1 MTTTP
6 KMQPST
12 PDIEGSKQNIS
23 KFGLLP
29 LALFMLLIG
38 TIWRIVDIGIL
49 DLGSTWLNILPSKL
63 FPLLILLYT
72 LRKYYTEGL
81 SDILGLSS
89 SNFKS
94 HLIIGIGIGLS
105 FFLIIDAGI
114 TILYAS
120 FVNPLYPTYI
130 TVVNPDLILYSC
142 SFFFIN
148 AVYEETLFRGML
160 QNSFAKHTS
169 SARAIL
175 YSALIFGVWHAF
187 WPLVSGASLTEGI
200 TLVLF
205 SAILGGFFGIYYE
218 KFASRKSLIGPIAAH
233 TLINFLREGF
243 KVGPVPQ
250 IQGPDVSITNP
261 ELFGIMAVGFLLL
274 FAIYYVLSYKF
285 RVESIENTGNSLKK
299 LVLNRHANDGES
311 SFKTKPH
318 LKKTIRSY

>member
-1 MTTTP
+1 MTVTP

-12 PDIEGSKQNIS
+12 PDNEESKQCIS

-29 LALFMLLIG
+29 IVSVMLLIG
-38 TIWRIVDIGIL
+38 IICRIVDIVVL

-63 FPLLILLYT
+63 FPLLILLYV
-72 LRKYYTEGL
+72 LRKYYADGL

-114 TILYAS
+114 TILYAI
-120 FVNPLYPTYI
+120 FVDPSYPTYV
-130 TVVNPDLILYSC
+130 TVVNPDFILYSFI
-142 SFFFIN
+142 FFFIN
-148 AVYEETLFRGML
+148 AVYEETLFRGLL
-160 QNSFAKHTS
+160 QNSFAKRTS
-169 SARAIL
+169 RPLAIL

-200 TLVLF
+200 TLIVF

-250 IQGPDVSITNP
+250 IQGPDVSYTNP
-261 ELFGIMAVGFLLL
+261 ELFGIMAIGFLLL
-274 FAIYYVLSYKF
+274 FGVYYVLSYKY
-285 RVESIENTGNSLKK
+285 RVESIENLGNYLKK
-299 LVLNRHANDGES
+299 LVLNRRTIDGES
-311 SFKTKPH
+311 SIKTKPH
-318 LKKTIRSY
+318 LKKQ